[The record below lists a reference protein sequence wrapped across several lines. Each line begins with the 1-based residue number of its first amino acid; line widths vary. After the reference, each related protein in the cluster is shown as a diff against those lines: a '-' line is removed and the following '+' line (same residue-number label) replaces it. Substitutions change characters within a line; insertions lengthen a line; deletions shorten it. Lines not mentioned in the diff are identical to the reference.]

1 MDEKKIEKLQK
12 EINENV
18 QNRCPYRFDDP
29 QTKIKDSCGLFDCHC
44 VAMDSVY
51 SHAENK
57 KSICEVY
64 NSVVPKRKRK
74 PTTVNTKENK
84 KRKRC
89 VMCNKLYTPTGGRQK
104 YCSSC
109 KNIAIKDAAR
119 KREKEYRKNNIEN
132 YKNIMVDVTL

>member
-1 MDEKKIEKLQK
+1 MDEKKIAKLQK

-57 KSICEVY
+57 KSICQVY
-64 NSVVPKRKRK
+64 NSIKPKRK
-74 PTTVNTKENK
+74 TKIETIEK
-84 KRKRC
+84 KKC
-89 VMCNKLYTPTGGRQK
+89 VKCNKFFMPSGNRQK
-104 YCSSC
+104 YCEICSKMVKRDASRKSMQ
-109 KNIAIKDAAR
+109 KNRA
-119 KREKEYRKNNIEN
+119 NVNI
-132 YKNIMVDVTL
+132 

>member
-29 QTKIKDSCGLFDCHC
+29 QTKIKDYCGLFDCHC

-57 KSICEVY
+57 KSLCKIY
-64 NSVVPKRKRK
+64 NDVTPKRKRK
-74 PTTVNTKENK
+74 KQAIEVTK
-84 KRKRC
+84 KRC
-89 VMCNKLYTPTGGRQK
+89 VVCNKLYVPSGKRQK
-104 YCSSC
+104 YCVIC
-109 KNIAIKDAAR
+109 ANIMQKKAAR
-119 KREKEYRKNNIEN
+119 DRKQNER
-132 YKNIMVDVTL
+132 KTKVDGSTKLMMNVTL